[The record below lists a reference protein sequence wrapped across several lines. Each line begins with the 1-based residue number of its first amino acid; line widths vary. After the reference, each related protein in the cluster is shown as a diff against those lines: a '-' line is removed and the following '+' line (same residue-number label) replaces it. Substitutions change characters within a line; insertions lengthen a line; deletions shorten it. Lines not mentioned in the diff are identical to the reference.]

1 MQLQSFLLVI
11 QVILALSLISLIL
24 LQHGRGAQ
32 AGAAF
37 GSGAS
42 STVFGARGAVPF
54 LVKITTL
61 LAIVFFINS
70 LGLAYLSA
78 KQPAPQSLVDQ
89 LQLEPV
95 DTSTLEPTL
104 QSDIPAD
111 KTLLEDVQ
119 VDVPAAEEN
128 TDATAGQAP
137 ADNAGTESPADIP
150 PVE

>member
-1 MQLQSFLLVI
+1 MQLQSFLLII

-42 STVFGARGAVPF
+42 STVFGARGSVPF
-54 LVKITTL
+54 LVKITTV

-70 LGLAYLSA
+70 LGLAYISA
-78 KQPAPQSLVDQ
+78 KQPEQQSLIDQ
-89 LQLEPV
+89 LQLESPEGA
-95 DTSTLEPTL
+95 TPAL
-104 QSDIPAD
+104 IPAD
-111 KTLLEDVQ
+111 
-119 VDVPAAEEN
+119 VPADEAGAGGAEIEV
-128 TDATAGQAP
+128 P
-137 ADNAGTESPADIP
+137 ADLPVDELPADGAKVETPADVP